1 MEVWQSGVHSKA
13 FAFTVSEKA
22 LIIGII
28 PTVAVIFVCIAIRSM
43 VIPPGTP
50 PKGNETEK
58 EVNYGNFTSLL
69 EDFNNL
75 AEIKDG
81 RRH

>member
-1 MEVWQSGVHSKA
+1 M
-13 FAFTVSEKA
+13 
-22 LIIGII
+22 
-28 PTVAVIFVCIAIRSM
+28 CIAILSM

-50 PKGNETEK
+50 PKGNETKK
-58 EVNYGNFTSLL
+58 EVNYGKFTSLL

-75 AEIKDG
+75 AEIKYG